1 VSEKEVL
8 LSMINRLDK
17 IEEKLN
23 RLDKIEE
30 ELKELREEMNKMN
43 HRMEAFEKRLDG
55 FEKHIDGVEKSVSD
69 LKERMEMQELR
80 FKTIID
86 VAKDIRKEEE
96 KIYEMYQVREG
107 TGFATTRKKWVRHPF
122 F

>member
-1 VSEKEVL
+1 MSEKEVL

-43 HRMEAFEKRLDG
+43 HRMEAFEKR
-55 FEKHIDGVEKSVSD
+55 IDGVEKSVSD

>member
-1 VSEKEVL
+1 MSEKEVL
-8 LSMINRLDK
+8 LSMINKLDK
-17 IEEKLN
+17 

-30 ELKELREEMNKMN
+30 ELKELREEMN
-43 HRMEAFEKRLDG
+43 E
-55 FEKHIDGVEKSVSD
+55 I
-69 LKERMEMQELR
+69 KERIDIQELR

-86 VAKDIRKEEE
+86 VERARDIRKEEEE